1 MHGNGPA
8 PRSPRREW
16 TGGERA
22 TPHTVLLIS
31 LPLFMKVLPFVAA
44 FVGFAASASGAVLA
58 TFTFTNVGGVP
69 SLVPTLGPEAI
80 AAGVTVSNFMI
91 GSGAGSPTDEG
102 ASSALRITGLDTPST
117 NTGAAL
123 GLNAY
128 YSFTVTIPN
137 DKVVTLTSLSMDLT
151 GTNLFY
157 DNTSAN
163 GHNARVYSSLDG
175 FDDVTGDT
183 LARIGFIGSGNP
195 VVNTVP
201 LGGGF
206 ATLSGI
212 SVTFYM
218 PFIDNSG
225 TATRYLTLDNLVIN
239 GTIAVPE
246 PDMAWVGALGAGVL
260 VLRRRRS

>member
-1 MHGNGPA
+1 MDGRGA
-8 PRSPRREW
+8 
-16 TGGERA
+16 G
-22 TPHTVLLIS
+22 HTVALDS
-31 LPLFMKVLPFVAA
+31 FPLVMKILPFVAA
-44 FVGFAASASGAVLA
+44 FLGFAASGSGAVLA
-58 TFTFTNVGGVP
+58 TFTFTNTGGVP
-69 SLVPTLGPEAI
+69 SLVPTLSPEAI
-80 AAGVTVSNFMI
+80 AAGITVSNFMT
-91 GSGAGSPTDEG
+91 GSGAGNPTDEG
-102 ASSALRITGLDTPST
+102 ASNALRITGLDTPSI

-183 LARIGFIGSGNP
+183 LARIGFIGAGNP
-195 VVNTVP
+195 VVNAVP
-201 LGGGF
+201 FGGGF
-206 ATLSGI
+206 ATLSGT

-246 PDMAWVGALGAGVL
+246 PDMAWLGVFGAATL
-260 VLRRRRS
+260 VLRRRR